1 MHLIVF
7 FNKKH
12 SLKIQNTRRQT
23 KKTPQMLITT
33 LVASKDVLY
42 HTLPKVWQIPPV
54 APGIA
59 PLLAAPFIQGMR
71 PTYKGLSGMFQ

>member
-1 MHLIVF
+1 MSVKFQCSALNRF

-12 SLKIQNTRRQT
+12 SLKIQYARRQT
-23 KKTPQMLITT
+23 KKTPQILITAF
-33 LVASKDVLY
+33 VASKDVLY

-59 PLLAAPFIQGMR
+59 KNHLPD
-71 PTYKGLSGMFQ
+71 